1 MTTLKSAAMGTF
13 KEVRTFIFELR
24 PMMLDDL
31 GLFPT
36 IKRYVESFKEQTGCD
51 VNISIK
57 GSERRLQS
65 FLEVMIFRAL
75 QELVGNAYR
84 HNQDNPIKVQISV
97 GINLDDVM
105 MKVTVSDNGKGF
117 DPDVVDKTGH
127 FGLNL
132 IRERVELLGGHM
144 EIDSGIGRGAR
155 VTFQVPILDAE
166 S

>member
-1 MTTLKSAAMGTF
+1 MGTF

-51 VNISIK
+51 VNFNIK
-57 GSERRLQS
+57 GSERSLQS

-84 HNQDNPIKVQISV
+84 HNQDNPVKFKLSV
-97 GINLDDVM
+97 NIVLDEVAL
-105 MKVTVSDNGKGF
+105 KVTVADNGKGF
-117 DPDVVDKTGH
+117 DPETLEKSGH
-127 FGLNL
+127 LGLKAN
-132 IRERVELLGGHM
+132 
-144 EIDSGIGRGAR
+144 S
-155 VTFQVPILDAE
+155 
-166 S
+166 